1 MEFIVN
7 KENSSVHVKRKF
19 DATQSDVWAAWTEP
33 EILDQWWAPKPYK
46 SRTKFMDFREGGRR
60 LYAMVGPNGETH
72 WALAD
77 YTSISPETN
86 FKLLDGFCDEAGN
99 INEAMPRSNWN
110 VDFHE
115 ADGVTT
121 VQVLIKHNSLAD
133 LEKVIE
139 MGFKEGFTATME
151 ELTRL
156 LEIKNG

>member
-7 KENSSVHVKRKF
+7 KENSSVQVKRTF
-19 DATQSDVWAAWTEP
+19 EAPQSDVWAAWTEP
-33 EILDQWWAPKPYK
+33 EILDQWWAPKPFK

-77 YTSISPETN
+77 YTSISPKTN
-86 FKLLDGFCDEAGN
+86 FKLLSGFCDETGN
-99 INEAMPRSNWN
+99 INQAMPQSTWN

-121 VQVLIKHNSLAD
+121 VQVLIKHDSLTD

-139 MGFKEGFTATME
+139 MGFKEGFTATLE

-156 LEIKNG
+156 LEIKN